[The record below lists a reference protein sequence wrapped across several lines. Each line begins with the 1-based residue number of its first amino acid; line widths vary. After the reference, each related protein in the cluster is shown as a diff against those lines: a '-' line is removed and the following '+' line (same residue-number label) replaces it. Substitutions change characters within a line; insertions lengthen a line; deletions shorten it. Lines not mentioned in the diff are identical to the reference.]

1 MDTVDI
7 EKLNRDNFRSL
18 QNTLA
23 MPGSIHKVS
32 PLFDSYLL
40 ALANTLLYSQVSFH
54 YEGEEEFDLVEAI
67 TNTKKEIPENADYI
81 FCDQLNEYLFNKG
94 KTGSSKDPEFSATYI
109 FKCNDFSGLKVRLSG
124 PGIDKEKEVE
134 LPIDKSFVEF
144 FNEKN
149 SYYPLGNEVFF
160 LSKNGDLTAISRT
173 TKVEYIGCN
182 SKCSSKVEVL

>member
-18 QNTLA
+18 QNTLS
-23 MPGSIHKVS
+23 MPGTIEKVT
-32 PLFDSYLL
+32 PLFNSNLL

-54 YEGEEEFDLVEAI
+54 YEGEEEFELIEAI
-67 TNTKKEIPENADYI
+67 TNAKKDTPENADYI
-81 FCDQLNEYLFNKG
+81 FCDELNEYLFNKG

-109 FKCNDFSGLKVRLSG
+109 FKCESFNGLKVRLSG
-124 PGIDKEKEVE
+124 PGIDGAKEVE

-160 LSKNGDLTAISRT
+160 LNKDGELTAISRT
-173 TKVEYIGCN
+173 TKVE
-182 SKCSSKVEVL
+182 VL

>member
-23 MPGSIHKVS
+23 MPGTIEKVE
-32 PLFDSYLL
+32 PLFNSYLL
-40 ALANTLLYSQVSFH
+40 ALANTLLYSQVSFY
-54 YEGEEEFDLVEAI
+54 YEGKEEFELIEAI
-67 TNTKKEIPENADYI
+67 TNTKKELPENADYI

-94 KTGSSKDPEFSATYI
+94 KSGSSKEPEFSSTFI
-109 FKCNDFSGLKVRLSG
+109 FKCKDFSGLKVVLSG
-124 PGIDKEKEVE
+124 PGINGTKEIE

-160 LSKNGDLTAISRT
+160 LNENGELTAISRT
-173 TKVEYIGCN
+173 TKM
-182 SKCSSKVEVL
+182 EVL